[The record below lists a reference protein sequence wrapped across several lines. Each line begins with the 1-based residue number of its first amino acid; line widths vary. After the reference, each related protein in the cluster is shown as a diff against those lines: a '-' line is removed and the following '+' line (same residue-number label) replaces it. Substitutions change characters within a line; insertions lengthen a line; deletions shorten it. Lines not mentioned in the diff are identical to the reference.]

1 MNFRQVTL
9 ALLVAVGLSGGAW
22 AAGEDDAAALTT
34 QIQTMDASATT
45 KGSSPVT
52 GKIAGDF
59 EAFAGSKENSTALV
73 TGLRNGSEITLT
85 QEGEP
90 SATFTPATKPMG
102 YGNVSTSLALAKYQ
116 LAQQGITNPTPEQLQ
131 TALNGGSITI
141 DGKTVDYQGVL
152 QMRADGL
159 GWGQIAQQLGT
170 KLGPVVSGI
179 KAQNAHIATLPAA
192 KSVTSTTTTGVT
204 TASGARS
211 NGSSGGNKG
220 VSGGKGVVT
229 AGGARSSAG
238 GSGDKGASS
247 GKGIVTA
254 GGGTVSGTSNGRST
268 SQPTTAGGG
277 ASAPRGQGIVT
288 AAGQGGSPV
297 AHGLTGGSGG
307 GVVNA
312 SGAAAGASS
321 GGGSGHGK
329 ALGRVK

>member
-45 KGSSPVT
+45 KGSSTVT

-59 EAFAGSKENSTALV
+59 EAFAGSNENSTALV

-152 QMRADGL
+152 HMRADGL

-192 KSVTSTTTTGVT
+192 TSATNTTTTGVT

-211 NGSSGGNKG
+211 IGASSGNKG
-220 VSGGKGVVT
+220 ASGGKGVVT

-238 GSGDKGASS
+238 GSANKGASS

-254 GGGTVSGTSNGRST
+254 GGGAASGATRGPST
-268 SQPTTAGGG
+268 SRPTTAGGG
-277 ASAPRGQGIVT
+277 AATMPGRGIVT
-288 AAGQGGSPV
+288 AAGQGGSAV
-297 AHGLTGGSGG
+297 AHGVTGGTGG

>member
-1 MNFRQVTL
+1 VLSDGAL
-9 ALLVAVGLSGGAW
+9 AASD
-22 AAGEDDAAALTT
+22 DDAATLTT
-34 QIQTMDASATT
+34 QIQTMDASATA

-52 GKIAGDF
+52 GKIAADF
-59 EAFAGSKENSTALV
+59 EAFAGSQENSTALV

-131 TALNGGSITI
+131 TALNGGSITV
-141 DGKTVDYQGVL
+141 DGKTVEYQGVL

-192 KSVTSTTTTGVT
+192 TSATNATTTGVT

-211 NGSSGGNKG
+211 SGGSGGNKG
-220 VSGGKGVVT
+220 SGGKGVVT
-229 AGGARSSAG
+229 AGG
-238 GSGDKGASS
+238 
-247 GKGIVTA
+247 
-254 GGGTVSGTSNGRST
+254 GTVSGPSNGRST
-268 SQPTTAGGG
+268 SQPTTAGG
-277 ASAPRGQGIVT
+277 ASAPHGQGIVT
-288 AAGQGGSPV
+288 AAGQGASPV
-297 AHGLTGGSGG
+297 AQGVAGATGH

-321 GGGSGHGK
+321 GGGSGNGK

>member
-1 MNFRQVTL
+1 MNFRQVAL
-9 ALLVAVGLSGGAW
+9 ALLFAVVLSDGAL
-22 AAGEDDAAALTT
+22 AASDDDAATLTT
-34 QIQTMDASATT
+34 QIQTMDASATA

-52 GKIAGDF
+52 GKIAADF
-59 EAFAGSKENSTALV
+59 EAFAGSQENSTALV

-102 YGNVSTSLALAKYQ
+102 YGNVSASLALAKYQ
-116 LAQQGITNPTPEQLQ
+116 LAQQGITNPTPEQLL

-141 DGKTVDYQGVL
+141 DGKTVEYQGVL

-192 KSVTSTTTTGVT
+192 TSATNATTTGVT

-211 NGSSGGNKG
+211 SGGSGGNKG
-220 VSGGKGVVT
+220 SGGKGILSAGGAPPSGGGSANKGASGGKGVVT
-229 AGGARSSAG
+229 AGG
-238 GSGDKGASS
+238 GA
-247 GKGIVTA
+247 
-254 GGGTVSGTSNGRST
+254 VSG
-268 SQPTTAGGG
+268 QPTTAGG
-277 ASAPRGQGIVT
+277 ASAPHGQGIVT
-288 AAGQGGSPV
+288 AAGQGASPV
-297 AHGLTGGSGG
+297 AQGVAGATGH

-321 GGGSGHGK
+321 GGGSGNGK

>member
-1 MNFRQVTL
+1 MNFHQVTL
-9 ALLVAVGLSGGAW
+9 ALLIAAVLSGGAL
-22 AAGEDDAAALTT
+22 AASEDEAAALTT

-45 KGSSPVT
+45 KGASPVT
-52 GKIAGDF
+52 GKIAADF
-59 EAFAGSKENSTALV
+59 EAFAGSNENSTALV

-85 QEGEP
+85 QKGEP

-116 LAQQGITNPTPEQLQ
+116 LVQQGITNPTPEQLQ
-131 TALNGGSITI
+131 TALNGGAITI
-141 DGKTVDYQGVL
+141 DGKTVEYQGVL

-179 KAQNAHIATLPAA
+179 KAQNARIATLPAA
-192 KSVTSTTTTGVT
+192 TSATSTTTTGVT

-211 NGSSGGNKG
+211 SAGSSGHKG
-220 VSGGKGVVT
+220 ASGGRGVVT
-229 AGGARSSAG
+229 AGGAPSSGG
-238 GSGDKGASS
+238 GSANKGASG

-254 GGGTVSGTSNGRST
+254 GGGTVSGASNGRST

-277 ASAPRGQGIVT
+277 ASAPRGEGIVT

-297 AHGLTGGSGG
+297 AHGVTGGTGA

-312 SGAAAGASS
+312 SGTAAGASS
-321 GGGSGHGK
+321 GAGSGNGK
-329 ALGRVK
+329 ALGRGK

>member
-9 ALLVAVGLSGGAW
+9 ALLVAVALSGGAL
-22 AAGEDDAAALTT
+22 AASDDDAAALTG
-34 QIQTMDASATT
+34 QIQTMDARATT
-45 KGSSPVT
+45 KGSSQVT
-52 GKIAGDF
+52 GKIAADF
-59 EAFAGSKENSTALV
+59 EAFAGSRENSTALV
-73 TGLRNGSEITLT
+73 TGLRNGSEIALT

-116 LAQQGITNPTPEQLQ
+116 LAQQGITNPTPEQLE

-141 DGKTVDYQGVL
+141 DGKTVEYQGVL

-170 KLGPVVSGI
+170 KLGPVVSSI

-192 KSVTSTTTTGVT
+192 TSATSTPTGVT
-204 TASGARS
+204 TASGARPS
-211 NGSSGGNKG
+211 AGSSGNKG
-220 VSGGKGVVT
+220 ASGGKGVVT
-229 AGGARSSAG
+229 AGGALSSG
-238 GSGDKGASS
+238 GGNANKGASS

-254 GGGTVSGTSNGRST
+254 GGGAVSGTSYARST
-268 SQPTTAGGG
+268 SQPTTAGGP
-277 ASAPRGQGIVT
+277 SAPHGQGIVT
-288 AAGQGGSPV
+288 AAGQGASPV
-297 AHGLTGGSGG
+297 AQGGAGG
-307 GVVNA
+307 TSNGVVNA

-321 GGGSGHGK
+321 GGGSGNGK